1 MGMQNS
7 AEISHVLGVDF
18 GKAKIG
24 LAVAD
29 MEIKIAFALTTL
41 ENNADLMNN
50 LAQIIAEKEIG
61 KIVVGVT
68 EFANQEDQEK
78 KAFGEKLKERLG
90 LPVEY
95 QNEMFT
101 TKMAQDNI
109 KETGVKNISQKD
121 DQESAKIILQSWL
134 DKKVEGIK

>member
-1 MGMQNS
+1 MSIDMQNS

-29 MEIKIAFALTTL
+29 METKIAFALTTL
-41 ENNADLMNN
+41 ENNAQILEN
-50 LAQIIAEKEIG
+50 LG
-61 KIVVGVT
+61 KIIQEKKIGRIIVGVT
-68 EFANQEDQEK
+68 NYVNQEDQEK
-78 KAFGEKLKERLG
+78 KDFGEKLSDKFN

-109 KETGVKNISQKD
+109 KEAGAKNIARKD

-134 DKKVEGIK
+134 DKK

>member
-1 MGMQNS
+1 MSIEMQNS
-7 AEISHVLGVDF
+7 AEISHVLGIDF
-18 GKAKIG
+18 GKAKVG

-29 MEIKIAFALTTL
+29 LETKIAFALTTL
-41 ENNADLMNN
+41 ENNAQIMDN
-50 LAQIIAEKEIG
+50 LAKIIQEKEIS

-68 EFANQEDQEK
+68 EYANQEDEAK
-78 KAFGEKLKERLG
+78 KTFGKSLEEILG

-109 KETGVKNISQKD
+109 KETGAKNIARKD

-134 DKKVEGIK
+134 DKKQ